1 MPHRAANRL
10 LGSLTDAERRRWRR
24 EAEPV
29 RLKRG
34 QVLDA
39 RGGPAGH
46 AWFPAS
52 ATVSILYAMADG
64 ASGEIALIG
73 AEGLVGRSLPPG
85 LGTARHRAVVSD
97 AGDGHRVPAALVVEE
112 VARAGPFARALA
124 RFTEALVAQVSQ
136 LAACNRH
143 HRLEQQLCRLLLAS
157 LDRSGSRR
165 LETTHEWLAARL
177 GVRREGV
184 TAALGALREAGTV
197 EARRGCVEVLDR
209 VALETASCECHAA
222 IAAERARLIG

>member
-10 LGSLTDAERRRWRR
+10 LGSPTDAELRRWRR
-24 EAEPV
+24 AAEPV

-34 QVLDA
+34 QALEM
-39 RGGPAGH
+39 RGGPSGH
-46 AWFPAS
+46 VWFPDS

-85 LGTARHRAVVSD
+85 LGTARHRAVVSG

-112 VARAGPFARALA
+112 IGREGPFARALA
-124 RFTEALVAQVSQ
+124 RFTETLVAQVSQ
-136 LAACNRH
+136 LVACNRH
-143 HRLEQQLCRLLLAS
+143 HRLEQQLCRLLLSS
-157 LDRSGSRR
+157 LDLSGNRR
-165 LETTHEWLAARL
+165 LETTHEWLATRL

-184 TAALGALREAGTV
+184 TAALGALRDAGTV
-197 EARRGCVEVLDR
+197 EARRGRVEVLDR
-209 VALETASCECHAA
+209 AALEAASCECQAA
-222 IAAERARLIG
+222 IVAERERLLG